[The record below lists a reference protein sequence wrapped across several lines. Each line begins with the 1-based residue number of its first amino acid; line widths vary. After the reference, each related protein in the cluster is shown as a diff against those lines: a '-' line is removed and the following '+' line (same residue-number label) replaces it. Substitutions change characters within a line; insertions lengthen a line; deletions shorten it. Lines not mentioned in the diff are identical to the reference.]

1 MTKLEQ
7 IAQQIESQKLPP
19 VDKWKPKHQGEID
32 IEIDVQGQWF
42 HEGQRISRDKLVAL
56 FSTILWH
63 EDNKYYLVTPA
74 EKLLIQV
81 GDVPYIIHQAELAD
95 GTWVATTNTH
105 EQVIIG
111 DQHQVELRQFQG
123 QWIPYVNIRFDLW
136 ARVNRSIFYQWVEL
150 AIEEAE
156 TDPLEL
162 HSGNYAFE
170 VAKA

>member
-1 MTKLEQ
+1 LHNR
-7 IAQQIESQKLPP
+7 S
-19 VDKWKPKHQGEID
+19 
-32 IEIDVQGQWF
+32 
-42 HEGQRISRDKLVAL
+42 
-56 FSTILWH
+56 
-63 EDNKYYLVTPA
+63 
-74 EKLLIQV
+74 
-81 GDVPYIIHQAELAD
+81 HQAELAD

-150 AIEEAE
+150 AIDGGE
-156 TDPLEL
+156 TDPLKL
-162 HSGNYAFE
+162 QSGNYAFE